1 MSNNKNLK
9 ISAFMRS
16 FVERECNAIG
26 VLGFVL
32 ISGNGHT
39 GAFINFSGEFANK
52 SLGEPFPI
60 SESILYL
67 NKFTTPNNPS

>member
-9 ISAFMRS
+9 ISASMRS
-16 FVERECNAIG
+16 FVERERHAIG

-32 ISGNGHT
+32 NSGNGHT

-52 SLGEPFPI
+52 SLVEPFVI
-60 SESILYL
+60 SKSILYL

>member
-9 ISAFMRS
+9 ISASMCS
-16 FVERECNAIG
+16 FVEREHPAIG
-26 VLGFVL
+26 ILGYIL

-52 SLGEPFPI
+52 SLVETFPI
-60 SESILYL
+60 SKSFLYL